1 MCKMTGQGKNGSTGM
16 LSKPEELKGN
26 EYNTSGREKNK
37 FKKHFRS
44 RIDQLSVDLIM
55 QGSEKQKDG
64 PKTIQ
69 IF

>member
-55 QGSEKQKDG
+55 
-64 PKTIQ
+64 
-69 IF
+69 